1 MPGVFTKDYNHKDKK
16 IRRDGMSH
24 EKSINVQDAFLNHI
38 RKNKTPLTVFLV
50 NGVKLQGTITWFD
63 INTILLRREGHAQL
77 IYKHAISTLM
87 PHGPV
92 SILDYNNDRDDRYAS
107 NTAESE
113 IDEDFEEES
122 DEEGM

>member
-1 MPGVFTKDYNHKDKK
+1 
-16 IRRDGMSH
+16 MSH
-24 EKSINVQDAFLNHI
+24 EKSVNVQDAFLNHI

-63 INTILLRREGHAQL
+63 SNTILLRREGHAQL

-92 SILDYNNDRDDRYAS
+92 SILDYQNNDREDRYTQHHS
-107 NTAESE
+107 NENESE
-113 IDEDFEEES
+113 DFDDFDEMSEEIDI
-122 DEEGM
+122 

>member
-1 MPGVFTKDYNHKDKK
+1 
-16 IRRDGMSH
+16 MSH
-24 EKSINVQDAFLNHI
+24 EKSVNVQDAFLNHI

-107 NTAESE
+107 NAAESG

>member
-1 MPGVFTKDYNHKDKK
+1 
-16 IRRDGMSH
+16 MSH
-24 EKSINVQDAFLNHI
+24 EKSVNVQDAFLNHI

-63 INTILLRREGHAQL
+63 SNTILLRREGHAQL

-92 SILDYNNDRDDRYAS
+92 SILDYQNNNDREDRYVQ
-107 NTAESE
+107 NTSEAEE
-113 IDEDFEEES
+113 DDFDELEEAEV
-122 DEEGM
+122 

>member
-1 MPGVFTKDYNHKDKK
+1 
-16 IRRDGMSH
+16 MSH
-24 EKSINVQDAFLNHI
+24 EKSVNVQDAFLNHI

-63 INTILLRREGHAQL
+63 SNTILLRREGHAQL

-92 SILDYNNDRDDRYAS
+92 SILDYNSDRDERYTQ
-107 NTAESE
+107 NSE
-113 IDEDFEEES
+113 VNIVPDLDIEGDEEE
-122 DEEGM
+122 DEAI

>member
-1 MPGVFTKDYNHKDKK
+1 
-16 IRRDGMSH
+16 MSH
-24 EKSINVQDAFLNHI
+24 EKSVNVQDAFLNHI

-63 INTILLRREGHAQL
+63 SNTILLRREGHAQL

-92 SILDYNNDRDDRYAS
+92 SILDYQNNDREDRYTPS
-107 NTAESE
+107 TAEAE
-113 IDEDFEEES
+113 VIDDFEEE
-122 DEEGM
+122 DEEDGM

>member
-1 MPGVFTKDYNHKDKK
+1 
-16 IRRDGMSH
+16 MSH
-24 EKSINVQDAFLNHI
+24 EKSVNVQDAFLNHI

-63 INTILLRREGHAQL
+63 SNTILLRREGHAQL

-92 SILDYNNDRDDRYAS
+92 SILDYQNNDREERYTQNHTEPAAVTS
-107 NTAESE
+107 
-113 IDEDFEEES
+113 IDEDEDEDEDENE
-122 DEEGM
+122 DEE

>member
-1 MPGVFTKDYNHKDKK
+1 
-16 IRRDGMSH
+16 MSH
-24 EKSINVQDAFLNHI
+24 EKSVNVQDAFLNHI

-63 INTILLRREGHAQL
+63 SNTILLRREGHAQL

-92 SILDYNNDRDDRYAS
+92 NILDYQNNNYDHREERYSNHSDASKSDDL
-107 NTAESE
+107 EGF
-113 IDEDFEEES
+113 DEEE
-122 DEEGM
+122 GQ

>member
-1 MPGVFTKDYNHKDKK
+1 
-16 IRRDGMSH
+16 MSH
-24 EKSINVQDAFLNHI
+24 EKSVNVQDAFLNHI

-63 INTILLRREGHAQL
+63 SNTILLRREGHAQL

-92 SILDYNNDRDDRYAS
+92 SILDYQNNDREDRYTQS
-107 NTAESE
+107 TPESE
-113 IDEDFEEES
+113 AIDDFEEE
-122 DEEGM
+122 DEEDGM

>member
-1 MPGVFTKDYNHKDKK
+1 
-16 IRRDGMSH
+16 MSH
-24 EKSINVQDAFLNHI
+24 EKSVNVQDAFLNHI

-63 INTILLRREGHAQL
+63 SNTILLRREGHAQL

-92 SILDYNNDRDDRYAS
+92 SILDYNSERDERYTQ
-107 NTAESE
+107 NSE
-113 IDEDFEEES
+113 ANMAPDLDLDDD
-122 DEEGM
+122 DEEDETH

>member
-1 MPGVFTKDYNHKDKK
+1 
-16 IRRDGMSH
+16 MSH
-24 EKSINVQDAFLNHI
+24 EKSVNVQDAFLNHI

-63 INTILLRREGHAQL
+63 SNTILLRREGHAQL

-92 SILDYNNDRDDRYAS
+92 SILDYNSDRDERYTQ
-107 NTAESE
+107 NNDVNIVPELD
-113 IDEDFEEES
+113 IEDD
-122 DEEGM
+122 DEEDDETN

>member
-1 MPGVFTKDYNHKDKK
+1 
-16 IRRDGMSH
+16 MSH
-24 EKSINVQDAFLNHI
+24 EKSVNVQDAFLNHI

-63 INTILLRREGHAQL
+63 SNTILLRREGHAQL

-92 SILDYNNDRDDRYAS
+92 SILDHQSGQDKEERHAYAS
-107 NTAESE
+107 TDTGNGENE
-113 IDEDFEEES
+113 EDEEE
-122 DEEGM
+122 

>member
-1 MPGVFTKDYNHKDKK
+1 
-16 IRRDGMSH
+16 MSH
-24 EKSINVQDAFLNHI
+24 EKSVNVQDAFLNHI

-92 SILDYNNDRDDRYAS
+92 SILDYQNNQDRGEDRHQNQPATYANEDDF
-107 NTAESE
+107 
-113 IDEDFEEES
+113 DEEE
-122 DEEGM
+122 GQ

>member
-1 MPGVFTKDYNHKDKK
+1 
-16 IRRDGMSH
+16 MSH
-24 EKSINVQDAFLNHI
+24 EKSVNVQDAFLNHI

-63 INTILLRREGHAQL
+63 SNTILLRREGHAQL

-92 SILDYNNDRDDRYAS
+92 NILDYQNNNYDRDERYNNQAEAS
-107 NTAESE
+107 RAH
-113 IDEDFEEES
+113 DEDFDEEE
-122 DEEGM
+122 GQ

>member
-1 MPGVFTKDYNHKDKK
+1 
-16 IRRDGMSH
+16 MSH
-24 EKSINVQDAFLNHI
+24 EKSVNVQDAFLNHI

-63 INTILLRREGHAQL
+63 SNTILLRREGHAQL

-92 SILDYNNDRDDRYAS
+92 SILDYNNDREERYTPSVDAAIPS
-107 NTAESE
+107 DHD
-113 IDEDFEEES
+113 IMDDEDEED
-122 DEEGM
+122 DEN

>member
-1 MPGVFTKDYNHKDKK
+1 
-16 IRRDGMSH
+16 MSH
-24 EKSINVQDAFLNHI
+24 EKSVNVQDAFLNHI

-63 INTILLRREGHAQL
+63 TNTILLRREGHAQL

-92 SILDYNNDRDDRYAS
+92 SILDYQNNYHDRDERYTNQTDS
-107 NTAESE
+107 LTAK
-113 IDEDFEEES
+113 DEDFD
-122 DEEGM
+122 DEEGQ

>member
-1 MPGVFTKDYNHKDKK
+1 
-16 IRRDGMSH
+16 MSH
-24 EKSINVQDAFLNHI
+24 EKSVNVQDAFLNHI

-92 SILDYNNDRDDRYAS
+92 SILDYNNNDRDDRYAS
-107 NTAESE
+107 NAAESE